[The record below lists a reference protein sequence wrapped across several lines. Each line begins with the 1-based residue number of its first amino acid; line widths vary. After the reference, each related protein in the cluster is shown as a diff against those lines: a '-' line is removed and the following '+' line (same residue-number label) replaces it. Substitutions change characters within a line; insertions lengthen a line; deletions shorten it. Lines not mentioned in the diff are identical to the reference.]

1 MSYISISYIH
11 EWITLILSI
20 HVHFHVSDISYYCYC
35 YWSSLHDIDE
45 DNEIL

>member
-11 EWITLILSI
+11 ERIALILSI

-35 YWSSLHDIDE
+35 YWYSLHDIDE
-45 DNEIL
+45 DNGIL